1 MQEIHLGIRIYE
13 FQIKTGGFVQV
24 ISGTHY
30 ADESTS
36 AKQLFEYMTEN
47 FQHDTKNKFFIMNI
61 EGTNKDEFA
70 HNFYTIRTN
79 NKGDV
84 EDIQIINPNSLD
96 KDLLVDAILGCKIT
110 GKFATSCT
118 DVIIKKCIVL
128 EDKEFK
134 WASDAASRLKKV
146 NPLRLKE
153 FYKKLKS

>member
-1 MQEIHLGIRIYE
+1 MQEIHLGIGIYE
-13 FQIKTGGFVQV
+13 FQIKTGGFVEV
-24 ISGTHY
+24 IAGTHY
-30 ADESTS
+30 AEESTS

-47 FQHDTKNKFFIMNI
+47 FQHDTNNKFFVMTV

-110 GKFATSCT
+110 GKFAASCT
-118 DVIIKKCIVL
+118 DAVIKKCIVL
-128 EDKEFK
+128 KDKEFK
-134 WASDAASRLKKV
+134 WSSDAVDRLKKV